1 MPIFK
6 PRDNVF
12 LNTIDIYTAHPSTKL
27 FYCCLSPYI
36 VEKRVIPISYCL
48 KLLLALWR
56 LHLVFNV
63 VKLTTIPKDFILS
76 KYIYSYQ
83 ILLSLI
89 RKEFGLEAKFWK
101 NILDISMPDQVAKL
115 YCFNLQVL

>member
-12 LNTIDIYTAHPSTKL
+12 LNTIDIYTAHPFTKL
-27 FYCCLSPYI
+27 FYCCLSPDI
-36 VEKRVIPISYCL
+36 VEKRVIPISYYL